1 VFEAGV
7 KDERQHMK
15 HRIHKV
21 TLATAAALA
30 FAFALQTGHAA
41 QQQNNSQ
48 QNQAPTQQQTQQPSS
63 QNGKP
68 SLGEPQTPANGQAAP
83 ANGQAPAAAAAPKV
97 DPAEESAYQ
106 AFAQLKP
113 DDYDQQIQQGEDFAK
128 KYPQSRYN
136 EIVYSR
142 LVTAY
147 YNKQETDKMY
157 DASDKAL
164 AINPNNL
171 QVLAL
176 VGWVIPHNFNPN
188 DPNSDKQLQKSEA
201 YEQRALQILS
211 TLTKPPN
218 LTDEQFTA
226 AKAQEASLAHSGL
239 GLTYFREQKA
249 DDSLKELQQATATD
263 KPDPVDL
270 FIMGVDLDS
279 LKRYNDAA
287 QAFDKCAQ
295 IPGVMQSRCTEQETK
310 AKAEAAQPAK

>member
-1 VFEAGV
+1 
-7 KDERQHMK
+7 MK
-15 HRIHKV
+15 HQIHKAA
-21 TLATAAALA
+21 LATATALA

-48 QNQAPTQQQTQQPSS
+48 QNQQQTQQPSN

-68 SLGEPQTPANGQAAP
+68 SLGEPQTPANGQAA
-83 ANGQAPAAAAAPKV
+83 QAAPAAPKV

-113 DDYDQQIQQGEDFAK
+113 DDYDQQIQQGEDFVK

-164 AINPNNL
+164 AINANNI

-176 VGWVIPHNFNPN
+176 VGWVIPHNYDPN
-188 DPNSDKQLQKSEA
+188 DPNAEKRLQKSEI

-211 TLTKPPN
+211 TLPKPPN

-310 AKAEAAQPAK
+310 AKAEAAQPSK